1 MVKPGG
7 TGRPRLA
14 ISARLA
20 PLPPSKSRKSAL
32 PSALPSPNVNTHW
45 PDFTASFAGLP
56 ATGLP
61 AGLLAGLGAALATL
75 FFSALRALA
84 GGAALARADGFDF
97 AAVFLSLD
105 ATLAMTDI
113 YPREHEE
120 VGGLTPRLAGSAQG
134 ASCSRFT
141 C

>member
-1 MVKPGG
+1 
-7 TGRPRLA
+7 
-14 ISARLA
+14 
-20 PLPPSKSRKSAL
+20 
-32 PSALPSPNVNTHW
+32 
-45 PDFTASFAGLP
+45 
-56 ATGLP
+56 LP

-134 ASCSRFT
+134 ASRPGLHVEALEQAKARQTDEDQIDGDHEIEEPRHDQDKDACDQGHDGLNMG
-141 C
+141 